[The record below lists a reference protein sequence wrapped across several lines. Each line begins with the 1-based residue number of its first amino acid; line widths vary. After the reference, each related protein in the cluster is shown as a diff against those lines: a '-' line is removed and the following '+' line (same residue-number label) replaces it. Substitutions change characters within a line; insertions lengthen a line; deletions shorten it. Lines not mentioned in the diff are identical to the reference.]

1 MNSRITP
8 VFFMCLALLVSVGCA
23 NKPKWRV
30 DRTRKEVKRS
40 DKAPRV
46 VTMDPAQVRT
56 PQEVPARL
64 SGGGPEFL
72 AFPPVNDAVVARVG
86 DEELRKS
93 QVFDA
98 MAQSQPD
105 QVRATIAVLLGN
117 RVLASE
123 CKKHGISVD
132 SREIDSWFASHKNL
146 MLQKAIVDY
155 GKGTDF
161 RTWVRLRF
169 GQSLTEYERVSSDR
183 ERAKRLLGRLIRF
196 HQLREDRVQMRIISI
211 TNRDQAIA
219 VHKLA
224 QEGADFA
231 TLAEQHSVH
240 PSAEA
245 GGLMP
250 PVWRASLNPALDQAA
265 FELPVG
271 VISDIVHAKDQ
282 SQRDRFQIVKV
293 IRRFPG
299 KAVSYRDV
307 ENEIIAGLTTSE
319 LSQDEWYMWQ
329 LKLEK
334 LAKMTLEDF

>member
-1 MNSRITP
+1 MNSP
-8 VFFMCLALLVSVGCA
+8 MLLKSLLLVSVLVLNGCA
-23 NKPKWRV
+23 NKPDWRA
-30 DRTRKEVKRS
+30 DRTEKEVTRS
-40 DKAPRV
+40 TETPRV
-46 VTMDPAQVRT
+46 QAMDPAGQDSKR
-56 PQEVPARL
+56 PSRKL
-64 SGGGPEFL
+64 ILGGPDFL
-72 AFPPVNDAVVARVG
+72 SFPRIDDAVVARVG
-86 DEELRKS
+86 DEELHKS

-98 MAQSQPD
+98 MAQSQPE

-123 CKKHGISVD
+123 CAKFGISVD
-132 SREIDSWFASHKNL
+132 GREIDAWFATHKNL
-146 MLQKAIVDY
+146 MLQKAVLDY

-169 GQSLTEYERVSSDR
+169 GQSLTDYERISCDR

-196 HQLREDRVQMRIISI
+196 HQLLEDRVQMRIIS
-211 TNRDQAIA
+211 TTTREKANS

-224 QEGADFA
+224 KAGADFA

-250 PVWRASLNPALDQAA
+250 PVWRASLNPALDRTA

-271 VISDIVHAKDQ
+271 VVSDIVQAKDQ
-282 SQRDRFQIVKV
+282 SLRDRFQIIKV

-299 KAVSYRDV
+299 KKVRYSNV
-307 ENEIIAGLTTSE
+307 EDEIIAGLTTNQ

-334 LAKMTLEDF
+334 LAEMSVEDF